1 MVHLEQPYNGVNYYR
16 RISFQDCDGFWSQ
29 IVQSAL
35 WHLMKFVLSW
45 LSQVLI
51 NSHIVRD
58 LITTEDTYSI
68 HWWHWLLYT
77 LTSDLSS
84 RASTYLSYHRQAETL
99 ILLKMTYHNP
109 LLFSSLYILDFPSYF
124 SWHKVLYPFLILHHT
139 FTCLLNSFWKSNLPG
154 QKKPWTNKTI
164 LISS

>member
-1 MVHLEQPYNGVNYYR
+1 MDFEGKLSNQLSGIWWSSFSHGLVKCLSTATLSG
-16 RISFQDCDGFWSQ
+16 ISLP
-29 IVQSAL
+29 I
-35 WHLMKFVLSW
+35 
-45 LSQVLI
+45 
-51 NSHIVRD
+51 
-58 LITTEDTYSI
+58 EDTYLI

-84 RASTYLSYHRQAETL
+84 RASTCLSYHCQAETL

-139 FTCLLNSFWKSNLPG
+139 FTCLLNSFWKSDLAG
-154 QKKPWTNKTI
+154 QKKPCTNKTI